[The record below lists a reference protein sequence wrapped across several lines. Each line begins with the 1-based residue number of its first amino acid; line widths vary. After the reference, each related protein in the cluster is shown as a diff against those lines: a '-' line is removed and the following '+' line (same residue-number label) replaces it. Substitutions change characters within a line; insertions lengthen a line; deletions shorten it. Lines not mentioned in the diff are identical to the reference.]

1 VSYFTVKLTP
11 PSCFQEWFKALKT
24 KFYISFD
31 TELRSVHSGR
41 DLGVSMLGVLQR
53 LEVCMV
59 L

>member
-1 VSYFTVKLTP
+1 MSYITVKSTP
-11 PSCFQEWFKALKT
+11 PSCLQEWFKALKT

-31 TELRSVHSGR
+31 TELRSAHSGR
-41 DLGVSMLGVLQR
+41 GLGVSMLGVLQP